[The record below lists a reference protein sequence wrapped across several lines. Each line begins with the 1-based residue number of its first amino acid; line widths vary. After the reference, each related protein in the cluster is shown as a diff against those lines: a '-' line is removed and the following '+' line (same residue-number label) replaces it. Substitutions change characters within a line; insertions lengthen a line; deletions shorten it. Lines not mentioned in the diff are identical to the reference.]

1 LIEPVG
7 VAQRSPTAINLNPF
21 RINAGNRQTDPLR
34 GIKAASGT
42 PLPGI
47 TFTRQFIRF
56 TVKITGFAMSNTAN
70 NQEEKSL
77 LSEAGPDLGLYTRIF
92 RVMVGATGLAVF
104 ISVLF
109 APWRVTTGLLIG
121 GLLSLINHH
130 WLQTSVSAV
139 LALAVGGEKPKLN
152 LAKFILRYLVIGAVA
167 FIAYKFGIASL
178 PALLAGLCTFVLALF
193 AEAVR
198 EIYLVIIHREEI
210 T

>member
-1 LIEPVG
+1 ML
-7 VAQRSPTAINLNPF
+7 
-21 RINAGNRQTDPLR
+21 
-34 GIKAASGT
+34 
-42 PLPGI
+42 
-47 TFTRQFIRF
+47 
-56 TVKITGFAMSNTAN
+56 
-70 NQEEKSL
+70 
-77 LSEAGPDLGLYTRIF
+77 
-92 RVMVGATGLAVF
+92 GATGLAVF
-104 ISVLF
+104 VSILF

-139 LALAVGGEKPKLN
+139 VALAVGGEKPKLN

-167 FIAYKFGIASL
+167 FIAYKFRIASL

-198 EIYLVIIHREEI
+198 EMYFVIIQREEI